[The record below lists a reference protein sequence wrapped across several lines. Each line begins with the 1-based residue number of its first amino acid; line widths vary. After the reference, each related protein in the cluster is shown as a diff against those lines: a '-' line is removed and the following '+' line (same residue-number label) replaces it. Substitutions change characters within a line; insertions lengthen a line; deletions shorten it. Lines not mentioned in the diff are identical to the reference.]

1 MIKFTKNDIS
11 KAKALACHDLNLDY
25 SARRYLNECKDDVH
39 TVYLKA
45 KYLCLDRKYEEAV
58 ELLKPYLLENNFDI
72 IDLYLTVAIG
82 NLQRFNEAYNFM
94 QMLAN
99 KRKCFGYYG
108 LFSLSGSDRN
118 MQSKPAEFQRIEYVE
133 KAFKC
138 ANFDDKITLTYLF
151 SNILTSP
158 VYKDFKTKELGH
170 KLKFKTLYLASV
182 TPENKLYFINKFER
196 EDELIQKRFK
206 KEFKKIIF
214 KNFDPASA
222 LLIGLYMIKHNNK
235 KKIDYNDDA
244 FILFNFG
251 HSKKDKLCSILYALK
266 FGHKGINDEE
276 SLTKARSILKNAKDI
291 YATNLCF
298 VPPSLYDTYLRLI
311 DDFHIS
317 LYPSIMN
324 LYKPHPF
331 LTGKK

>member
-58 ELLKPYLLENNFDI
+58 ELLKPYLLENNFNI
-72 IDLYLTVAIG
+72 INLYLTVAIG

-108 LFSLSGSDRN
+108 LFWLSGSDRYIQN
-118 MQSKPAEFQRIEYVE
+118 KPAEFQRIEYVE

-151 SNILTSP
+151 SNTLTSP

-170 KLKFKTLYLASV
+170 KLKFKTLHLGSV
-182 TPENKLYFINKFER
+182 TP
-196 EDELIQKRFK
+196 
-206 KEFKKIIF
+206 
-214 KNFDPASA
+214 
-222 LLIGLYMIKHNNK
+222 
-235 KKIDYNDDA
+235 
-244 FILFNFG
+244 
-251 HSKKDKLCSILYALK
+251 
-266 FGHKGINDEE
+266 
-276 SLTKARSILKNAKDI
+276 
-291 YATNLCF
+291 
-298 VPPSLYDTYLRLI
+298 
-311 DDFHIS
+311 
-317 LYPSIMN
+317 
-324 LYKPHPF
+324 
-331 LTGKK
+331 